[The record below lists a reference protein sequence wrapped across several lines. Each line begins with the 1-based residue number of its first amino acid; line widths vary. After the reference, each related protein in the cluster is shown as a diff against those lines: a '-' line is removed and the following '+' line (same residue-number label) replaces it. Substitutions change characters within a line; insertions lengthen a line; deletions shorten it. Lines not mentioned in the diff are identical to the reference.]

1 MASVC
6 GCFNFLL
13 FSFVNY
19 EYWSCVSISQR
30 DLKFSGLRGVADSWS
45 VLLVGTVIQFS
56 SLLFCEFCN
65 VPAM

>member
-13 FSFVNY
+13 FSFVNS

-30 DLKFSGLRGVADSWS
+30 DLKFFGLRGVADSWS

-56 SLLFCEFCN
+56 SLLFCGFCN